1 MRRYSFA
8 SSHLTA
14 PDALSPSFHLG
25 DVRMAKGETH
35 YRLPP
40 ATESV
45 DLVLTE
51 LVIET
56 KHVLEECNLGRTSS
70 LVVVTDLECPGFDL
84 RTTVY
89 RGSIEGS
96 KNETSFADVRI
107 CSIPAAVVAEGFTVK
122 LSLVALDPVVTSPA
136 GCTTRGGI
144 LATWESVVPP
154 RNRVSP
160 FPTEESPNEP
170 AIWRLAID
178 VDDPDDLDRP
188 VRAAV
193 RLYVDSTRLES
204 LFGVLADDQTRDQA
218 ASWIRAEAFTAIVL
232 HVLANQYLR
241 THLTAWLSRK
251 PPIEKELDVRSV
263 GYLLVVILRNT
274 TGSDLDEWHAR
285 LVSDPVGTSREIRAK
300 VDSARSSKRPTRKKA
315 EASA

>member
-14 PDALSPSFHLG
+14 PDALAPSLHLG
-25 DVRMAKGETH
+25 DVRMMKGETH
-35 YRLPP
+35 FKLPP
-40 ATESV
+40 VMESV

-56 KHVLEECNLGRTSS
+56 KRVLEECSLGRTST
-70 LVVVTDLECPGFDL
+70 LAVVADLECPGFDL
-84 RTTVY
+84 RTTVFHEP
-89 RGSIEGS
+89 IECA
-96 KNETSFADVRI
+96 KKETSFSDVTI
-107 CSIPAAVVAEGFTVK
+107 CSIPAPIVAEGFTMK
-122 LSLVALDPVVTSPA
+122 LSLIALDPVVTSPA
-136 GCTTRGGI
+136 GCTTRGGV
-144 LATWESVVPP
+144 LSTWESIVPP

-170 AIWRLAID
+170 AIWRLEID

-193 RLYVDSTRLES
+193 RLFVDSTRLES
-204 LFGVLADDQTRDQA
+204 LFGVSADDQTRDQA

-232 HVLANQYLR
+232 HVLSNEYLR
-241 THLTAWLSRK
+241 THLTAWLSRN

-300 VDSARSSKRPTRKKA
+300 VDSSRSSKRPTRKKA